1 MASQIVSKKTKSFTV
16 IGLLVLIVLFLV
28 VNMVSSTLFTNT
40 RIDLTENELFTLT
53 DGTRNII
60 KSIEEPVTMYLFYSD
75 KASKDVPQLRTYA
88 TRVKE
93 LLKEYEQLSNGNIAL
108 NIVDPLPFSEEE
120 DQAGSFGLQA
130 IPVGATG
137 ENMYF
142 GLAASNA
149 VGDVEVLPFFQPQRE
164 QFLEYDVSKLL
175 TTLSNP
181 KKTVVGIITQLPIF
195 GGFDMETTQMTKA
208 WAIVAQMRQ
217 LFEVKQL
224 DVTTDL
230 IDADVDILMVVHP
243 KNITVPTQYAI
254 DQFVMR
260 GGKAIFFVDPHSE
273 VDLPVKQ
280 QDSPLEVEGGR
291 TSSLKTLFDAWGIDF
306 DASKVVLD
314 RKYALT
320 VGGAHNGQ
328 SRHYGLLAVTNE
340 DIDADD
346 VISSELEVISA
357 GVSGFIKAKEGVD
370 INITPIVTSSDDSTL
385 IEASR
390 FRFLP
395 DLNQLSNGFEP
406 TGEKYILSARIEGK
420 LNSAF
425 ETRPA
430 MSGAKKVDESKYGEH
445 LVSVEDEANLIV
457 VADTD
462 MLSDRMWVQVQEF
475 FGEQIFNSWANNGD
489 LIINA
494 IDNLTG
500 STDLISIRGRET
512 STRPFVV
519 VNDLRLAADKK
530 FRSTEEVLQA
540 KLTETEAKL
549 VELQKVRDDSNELEL
564 SAEQEEEI
572 IRFQQDKFKV
582 RKELRQV
589 RHNLDLDIEKLGS
602 KLKFINIGLVPIVI
616 SILAL
621 ILSFIRSRKRKR
633 ALGV

>member
-1 MASQIVSKKTKSFTV
+1 MAAQKSKSFTI
-16 IGLLVLIVLFLV
+16 IGLIVLVVLFLV
-28 VNMVSSTLFTNT
+28 VNMLSSKLFTNS
-40 RIDLTENELFTLT
+40 RIDLTENELYTLT

-60 KSIEEPVTMYLFYSD
+60 KKIEEPVTMYLFYSD
-75 KASKDVPQLRTYA
+75 KASEDLPQLRTYA

-93 LLKEYEQLSNGNIAL
+93 LLNEYEQLSNGNIVL
-108 NIVDPLPFSEEE
+108 NVIDPLPFSEEE

-130 IPVGATG
+130 IPVGASG

-181 KKTVVGIITQLPIF
+181 EKTVVGVITQLPIF

-230 IDADVDILMVVHP
+230 IDADVDVLMVVHP

-260 GGKAIFFVDPHSE
+260 GGRAIFFVDPHSE
-273 VDLPVKQ
+273 VDIPVRQ
-280 QDSPLEVEGGR
+280 QNTPLEVEGGR

-306 DASKVVLD
+306 DATKVVLD

-320 VGGAHNGQ
+320 VGGAHQGET
-328 SRHYGLLAVTNE
+328 RHYALLAVTKE
-340 DIDADD
+340 DINAED
-346 VISSELEVISA
+346 VISSELEILSA
-357 GVSGFIKAKEGVD
+357 GVSGFIKAKEGAD
-370 INITPIVTSSDDSTL
+370 IKITPIATSSDDAAS
-385 IEASR
+385 IEAVK

-406 TGEKYILSARIEGK
+406 TGEKYTLSARVEGK

-425 ETRPA
+425 KTRPA
-430 MSGAKKVDESKYGEH
+430 MSGAKKVDETKYGEH
-445 LVSVEDEANLIV
+445 LLSTENDANLIV

-489 LIINA
+489 MIINA

-500 STDLISIRGRET
+500 SSDLISIRGRET
-512 STRPFVV
+512 STRPFEVV
-519 VNDLRLAADKK
+519 SNLRLAADQK
-530 FRSTEEVLQA
+530 FRSTEEKLKA
-540 KLTETEAKL
+540 KLAETEAKL
-549 VELQKVRDDSNELEL
+549 VELQKVRDDNNQLEL
-564 SAEQEEEI
+564 SPEQEAEI
-572 IRFQQDKFKV
+572 TRFQQDKFKV

-589 RHNLDLDIEKLGS
+589 RHNLDLDIENLGS

-621 ILSFIRSRKRKR
+621 ILSFVRSRKRKR
-633 ALGV
+633 ALGA

>member
-1 MASQIVSKKTKSFTV
+1 MAAQKTKSFTV
-16 IGLLVLIVLFLV
+16 IGLIVLIALFLV

-40 RIDLTENELFTLT
+40 RIDLTENELYTLT

-60 KSIEEPVTMYLFYSD
+60 KNIEEPVTMYLFYSD
-75 KASKDVPQLRTYA
+75 KASEDVPQLRTYA

-93 LLKEYEQLSNGNIAL
+93 LLKEYEQLSNGNIVL

-137 ENMYF
+137 ENVYF

-149 VGDVEVLPFFQPQRE
+149 VGDTEVLPFFQPQRE

-175 TTLSNP
+175 STLSNP
-181 KKTVVGIITQLPIF
+181 KKTVVGVITQLSIF
-195 GGFDMETTQMTKA
+195 GGFDMQTTQMTKA
-208 WAIVAQMRQ
+208 WALIAQMRQ

-243 KNITVPTQYAI
+243 KTLTEPTQYAI

-273 VDLPVKQ
+273 VDIPVKQ
-280 QDSPLEVEGGR
+280 QNSPLEVEGGR
-291 TSSLKTLFDAWGIDF
+291 TSNLKKLFDAWGIDY
-306 DASKVVLD
+306 DPTKVVLD

-320 VGGAHNGQ
+320 VGGAHQGQ
-328 SRHYGLLAVTNE
+328 SRHYGLLAVTKE

-357 GVSGFIKAKEGVD
+357 GVSGFINAKEGAD
-370 INITPIVTSSDDSTL
+370 IKVIPIVTSSDDSAL
-385 IEASR
+385 IDASK

-406 TGEKYILSARIEGK
+406 TGEKYILSARVEGK
-420 LNSAF
+420 LNTAF
-425 ETRPA
+425 KNGRPA
-430 MSGAKKVDESKYGEH
+430 MSDAKKVDDSKYGEH
-445 LVSVEDEANLIV
+445 LESTKEDANLII

-462 MLSDRMWVQVQEF
+462 MLSDRMWVQVQDF
-475 FGEQIFNSWANNGD
+475 FGQQIFNSWANNGD

-494 IDNLTG
+494 VDNLTG
-500 STDLISIRGRET
+500 TSDLISIRGRET
-512 STRPFVV
+512 STRPFER
-519 VNDLRLAADKK
+519 VNDLRLAADQK
-530 FRSTEEVLQA
+530 FRSTEEKLQA
-540 KLTETEAKL
+540 QLAETEAKL
-549 VELQKVRDDSNELEL
+549 VELQKARDDGDELML
-564 SAEQEEEI
+564 SPEQEAEI
-572 IRFQQDKFKV
+572 EKFQQDKFKV

-602 KLKFINIGLVPIVI
+602 KLKFINIGLVPIII

-621 ILSFIRSRKRKR
+621 LISFIRSRKRKR

>member
-1 MASQIVSKKTKSFTV
+1 
-16 IGLLVLIVLFLV
+16 
-28 VNMVSSTLFTNT
+28 
-40 RIDLTENELFTLT
+40 LT
-53 DGTRNII
+53 DGTHNII
-60 KSIEEPVTMYLFYSD
+60 KNIEEPVTMYLFYSD
-75 KASKDVPQLRTYA
+75 KASEDVPQLRTYA

-93 LLKEYEQLSNGNIAL
+93 LLKEYEQLSNGNIVL

-137 ENMYF
+137 ENVYF

-149 VGDVEVLPFFQPQRE
+149 VGDTEVLPFFQPQRE

-175 TTLSNP
+175 SMLSNP
-181 KKTVVGIITQLPIF
+181 KKTVVGVITQLSIF
-195 GGFDMETTQMTKA
+195 GGFDMQTTQMTKA
-208 WAIVAQMRQ
+208 WALIAQMRQ

-243 KNITVPTQYAI
+243 KTLTEPTQYAI

-273 VDLPVKQ
+273 VDIPVKQ
-280 QDSPLEVEGGR
+280 QNSPLEVEGGR
-291 TSSLKTLFDAWGIDF
+291 TSNLKKLFDAWGIDY
-306 DASKVVLD
+306 DPTKVVLD

-320 VGGAHNGQ
+320 VGGAHQGQ
-328 SRHYGLLAVTNE
+328 SRHYGLLAVTKE
-340 DIDADD
+340 DIDSDD

-357 GVSGFIKAKEGVD
+357 GVSGFIKAKEGAD
-370 INITPIVTSSDDSTL
+370 IKVIPIVTSSDDSAL
-385 IEASR
+385 IDASK

-406 TGEKYILSARIEGK
+406 TGEKYILSARVEGK
-420 LNSAF
+420 LNTAF
-425 ETRPA
+425 KNGRPA
-430 MSGAKKVDESKYGEH
+430 MSDAKKVDDSKYGEH
-445 LVSVEDEANLIV
+445 LESTKEDANLII

-462 MLSDRMWVQVQEF
+462 MLSDRMWVQVQDF
-475 FGEQIFNSWANNGD
+475 FGQQIFNSWANNGD

-494 IDNLTG
+494 VDNLTG
-500 STDLISIRGRET
+500 TSDLISIRGRET
-512 STRPFVV
+512 STRPFER
-519 VNDLRLAADKK
+519 VNDLRLAADQK
-530 FRSTEEVLQA
+530 FRSTEEKLQA
-540 KLTETEAKL
+540 QLAETEAKL
-549 VELQKVRDDSNELEL
+549 VELQKARDDGDELML
-564 SAEQEEEI
+564 SPEQEAEI
-572 IRFQQDKFKV
+572 EKFQQDKFKV

-602 KLKFINIGLVPIVI
+602 KLKFINIGLVPIII

-621 ILSFIRSRKRKR
+621 LISFIRSRKRKR

>member
-1 MASQIVSKKTKSFTV
+1 MAAQKTKSFTV
-16 IGLLVLIVLFLV
+16 IGLIVLIVLFLV

-40 RIDLTENELFTLT
+40 RIDLTENELYTLT

-60 KSIEEPVTMYLFYSD
+60 KNIEEPVTMYLFYSD
-75 KASKDVPQLRTYA
+75 KASEDVPQLRTYA

-93 LLKEYEQLSNGNIAL
+93 LLKEYEQLSNGNIVL

-137 ENMYF
+137 ENVYF

-149 VGDVEVLPFFQPQRE
+149 VGDTEVLPFFQPQRE

-175 TTLSNP
+175 STLSNP
-181 KKTVVGIITQLPIF
+181 KKTVVGVITQLSIF
-195 GGFDMETTQMTKA
+195 GGFDMQTTQMTKA
-208 WAIVAQMRQ
+208 WALIAQMRQ

-243 KNITVPTQYAI
+243 KTLTEPTQYAI

-273 VDLPVKQ
+273 VDIPVKQ
-280 QDSPLEVEGGR
+280 QNSPLEVEGGR
-291 TSSLKTLFDAWGIDF
+291 TSNLKKLFDAWGIDY
-306 DASKVVLD
+306 DPTKVVLD

-320 VGGAHNGQ
+320 VGGAHQGQ
-328 SRHYGLLAVTNE
+328 SRHYGLLAVTKE

-357 GVSGFIKAKEGVD
+357 GVSGFINAKEGAD
-370 INITPIVTSSDDSTL
+370 IKVIPIVTSSDDSAL
-385 IEASR
+385 IDASK

-406 TGEKYILSARIEGK
+406 TGEKYILSARVEGK
-420 LNSAF
+420 LNTAF
-425 ETRPA
+425 KNGRPA
-430 MSGAKKVDESKYGEH
+430 MSDAKKVDDSKYGEH
-445 LVSVEDEANLIV
+445 LESTKEDANLIIF
-457 VADTD
+457 ADTD
-462 MLSDRMWVQVQEF
+462 MLSDRMWVQVQDF
-475 FGEQIFNSWANNGD
+475 FGQQIFNSWANNGD

-494 IDNLTG
+494 VDNLTG
-500 STDLISIRGRET
+500 TSDLISIRGRET
-512 STRPFVV
+512 STRPFER
-519 VNDLRLAADKK
+519 VNDLRLAADQK
-530 FRSTEEVLQA
+530 FRSTEEKLQA
-540 KLTETEAKL
+540 QLAETEAKL
-549 VELQKVRDDSNELEL
+549 VELQKARDDGDELML
-564 SAEQEEEI
+564 SPEQEAEI
-572 IRFQQDKFKV
+572 EKFQQDKFKV

-602 KLKFINIGLVPIVI
+602 KLKFINIGLVPIII

-621 ILSFIRSRKRKR
+621 LISFIRSRKRKR